1 MKILPLITLLLAL
14 VITACSRGPDP
25 ALRAHD
31 TKYSGIG
38 DPPYNCVLDGQTGLI
53 WEVKSDAPGL
63 HDWRNTYTWFD
74 PDESNQELDYRGTE
88 DGGQC
93 AGSACDIWHYVE
105 FVNKAGHCGHFDWR
119 VPFRDELF
127 SISDLRRL
135 ESPPTTNMNYFPHM
149 QAAEYWSVND
159 YSFQWNA
166 AWVWSFQ
173 FGHDRVDW
181 KASPKYVR
189 LVRGEAVELPK
200 VKDSPMDP

>member
-1 MKILPLITLLLAL
+1 MKILTLAALLLAL
-14 VITACSRGPDP
+14 VTTGCSRGPDP
-25 ALRAHD
+25 ALRVHD

-38 DPPYNCVLDGQTGLI
+38 DAPYDCVLDGQTGLI
-53 WEVKSDAPGL
+53 WEVKSDSPGL
-63 HDWRNTYTWFD
+63 HDWHNTYTWFD
-74 PDESNQELDYRGTE
+74 PDEAHQELDYRGTE

-93 AGSACDIWHYVE
+93 AASACDIWHYVE
-105 FVNKAGHCGHFDWR
+105 TVNKAGHCGYFDWR
-119 VPFRDELF
+119 VPLRDELY

-135 ESPPTTNMNYFPHM
+135 SNPPTANMDYFPFT

-159 YSFQWNA
+159 YSFQWDA
-166 AWVWSFQ
+166 AWAWSFQ

-189 LVRGEAVELPK
+189 LVRGNAAELPK